1 MSEPRIGHAA
11 GPDVSETGHPAEHGG
26 ADTGVHDPHESGIAV
41 ADVPGPLFDEKEL
54 AEFESDDRH
63 AGRAIGKL
71 LSGFFLYT
79 VIVMTIVALWTLRS
93 LSH

>member
-1 MSEPRIGHAA
+1 MHN
-11 GPDVSETGHPAEHGG
+11 AEHGHTESAG
-26 ADTGVHDPHESGIAV
+26 EVHKPHESGVAV
-41 ADVPGPLFDEKEL
+41 AEVTGPLFDEQEL

-71 LSGFFLYT
+71 LAGFFLYT
-79 VIVMTIVALWTLRS
+79 VIVMTIVALWTLKS

>member
-1 MSEPRIGHAA
+1 MTESNAA
-11 GPDVSETGHPAEHGG
+11 HTSGTQGE
-26 ADTGVHDPHESGIAV
+26 VHQPHESGIAV
-41 ADVPGPLFDEKEL
+41 AEVTGPLFNEQEL

-79 VIVMTIVALWTLRS
+79 VIVMTIVALWTLKS